1 MSNSKMIKKSLF
13 ITYDELYDA
22 VIGDGDGEKLIDD
35 AYFKDKLGE
44 LVDAGFIREG
54 ENPKD
59 FTILYIIKEGI
70 TRADC
75 RASLTNKSICDTQ
88 LSILLQFLENN
99 DAFFIFKNTQ
109 SGKSGIMINELIKWY
124 IEAKYAVIPF
134 LVVSNLK
141 DLAQQ
146 TINRIEEVFAEQ
158 EKKVVIFNLSSMQK
172 KGNDVEDIKRAIHC
186 WVGNRKHYAMPIITL
201 LNNNAQQKK
210 MLTIIKYI
218 YELVIDD
225 SENKIRYG
233 VIWDEA
239 DQTYALS
246 RNKEYLI
253 DREIVSCKKFM
264 VDNTEALYRLGFASA
279 TDGDLLSMDGDKEN
293 YPECASAVRYHDD
306 ILPEDMVHYRAIH
319 LPEAIIHEVPYTSK
333 DSNNSYAE
341 KVIKNNSEHFE
352 TPILLPTGEKY
363 ERKILINGN
372 TRVAHMEQFAIENS
386 KKGKYVIVYNGSG
399 GTGLKLYKDGILF
412 YKYSL
417 KNWNVNERLYY
428 IYKSQNLCD
437 KPLIVIGGLKI
448 NRGITFHYCPSDNN
462 EKIIK
467 GEHGD
472 VKTKN
477 MEGLVFTDI
486 ILGYIQD
493 LSTAVQKD
501 GRGSGKIGNSPQYS
515 GETHYWIDK
524 ITADKAITH
533 NKVVDMINRDKGLE
547 TMKVIK
553 NRAAEELQNAS
564 PIIRVNHDTDEKLYR
579 VYPSVEEMK
588 RAYKEIFNKEY
599 TFKNF
604 DKYNKD
610 ELIKCSIFGESKVLD
625 LCDVIRRIPTAIE
638 SGGGGKDGK
647 KVSRALFWCY
657 KDTSDPLT
665 LHFVI
670 PIDPLK
676 ITSEHLAKVD
686 SIHKYVKVP
695 TRGNI

>member
-1 MSNSKMIKKSLF
+1 MIKKSLF

-22 VIGDGDGEKLIDD
+22 IIGDGDGEKLIDD
-35 AYFKDKLGE
+35 AYFKDKLCE
-44 LVDAGFIREG
+44 LVVAGFIREG
-54 ENPKD
+54 ENPRD
-59 FTILYIIKEGI
+59 FTTLYIIKEGI

-75 RASLTNKSICDTQ
+75 RASFTNNCICDTQ

-109 SGKSGIMINELIKWY
+109 SGKSGIMIKELIKWY
-124 IEAKYAVIPF
+124 CEAKYAVIPF
-134 LVVSNLK
+134 LVVSNLI

-158 EKKVVIFNLSSMQK
+158 GKKVAIFNLSSIPK
-172 KGNDVEDIKRAIHC
+172 KGTDVEDIKRAIHC
-186 WVGNRKHYAMPIITL
+186 WDGNRKHFAMPIIIL

-210 MLTIIKYI
+210 MLTLIKYI
-218 YELVIDD
+218 YELVIGD
-225 SENKIRYG
+225 SGNKIRYG

-246 RNKEYLI
+246 RNKEFI
-253 DREIVSCKKFM
+253 VDREKVSCKKFM

-306 ILPEDMVHYRAIH
+306 ISPEDMAHYRAIH

-341 KVIKNNSEHFE
+341 KVFQNNSEHFE
-352 TPILLPTGEKY
+352 TQILLTTGIKC
-363 ERKILINGN
+363 ERKIIVNGN
-372 TRVAHMEQFAIENS
+372 TRVVHMEQFAIENS
-386 KKGKYVIVYNGSG
+386 KKGKYVIVYNGA
-399 GTGLKLYKDGILF
+399 GLKLYKDGVEF
-412 YKYSL
+412 YKYTL
-417 KNWNVNERLYY
+417 KKWCFNERLYY
-428 IYKSQNLCD
+428 IYKSQKLCD
-437 KPLIVIGGLKI
+437 KPLIVIGGFKI

-472 VKTKN
+472 VITKN

-524 ITADKAITH
+524 KTADKAITH

-553 NRAAEELQNAS
+553 NRAVEELQNAF
-564 PIIRVNHDTDEKLYR
+564 PKIPENHNTDEKLYR

-588 RAYKEIFNKEY
+588 KAYKEIFNKEY
-599 TFKNF
+599 TSKDF
-604 DKYNKD
+604 DKCKKD
-610 ELIKCSIFGESKVLD
+610 EFIKCSIFRRSDVLE

-638 SGGGGKDGK
+638 SGGGGKEGN
-647 KVSRALFWCY
+647 KVSRNLFWCY

-676 ITSEHLAKVD
+676 ITAEHLAKVD

-695 TRGNI
+695 TRGNF